1 MFSTKYPV
9 NNYVPTKI
17 TEKEKDLDMR
27 LKEMTYDDIIKNLDY
42 HFENCYVTNFDLIN
56 NECRG
61 DKLNY
66 SRKFYETVKYSN
78 VKENFDHDIEKKF
91 IATAIKS
98 ERNDLHIEKRLIF
111 EHFNKKK
118 FEEKLESKGIFLSSM
133 RKKFYYKKTDDC
145 KSLNF

>member
-78 VKENFDHDIEKKF
+78 VKENFHHDIEKKF

-133 RKKFYYKKTDDC
+133 RKNFYYKKTDDC

>member
-78 VKENFDHDIEKKF
+78 VKENFDHGIEKKF

-133 RKKFYYKKTDDC
+133 RKNFYYKKTDDC